1 MFRFFANPRLLFA
14 VQLVGYAL
22 FFCLVAAIA
31 VPFTFPT
38 RQLRSFVTRQ
48 ARAQGYP
55 VEIDDLKIRGLSGI
69 ELLGVHMTLPAKPG
83 EPGENGAV
91 GPGVPETEL
100 HIDRLSASVALWPAL
115 MGKAID
121 VHFEMDAGTGKLE
134 DGRLVKKGE
143 DYDFEIGKLTDLGL
157 GEIGIGNRLLAGNKS
172 LNAGVDGDLNGTA
185 KLHYGA
191 GGEDMSGDV
200 DLELADAILKSPEL
214 EGGLR
219 MTDLGLGTVT
229 LKVKIGL
236 KSNIAALAATR
247 GSDKATVIHIEK
259 MEAGGDGAD
268 VEILTDETAHILI
281 PPGRGMLK
289 QATLQ
294 LHFAI
299 NLAEKEKKDVK
310 KAKDGDKAGKKV
322 DVAADDEDAAD
333 EEKPEK
339 PVDDRV
345 KWSKILTLFG
355 AKLKPF
361 ERAGY
366 IGIGCT
372 GPLLRPQCKPE
383 LPVVSVGTRG
393 KAPAGGTGP
402 DGQTPPTGQP
412 TTPGPVQPPVQPVV
426 ATPMPPPPPTE
437 FKPVMPPPAVVA
449 APTPEPAKIEEK
461 KPETA
466 KVELQSED
474 KKPAD
479 DDTGRR
485 GRRGRNADDE
495 EPRAGRDRGNADD
508 EEDRPKRRA
517 RDEGDD
523 EKRPDEGGE
532 PQGEERP

>member
-1 MFRFFANPRLLFA
+1 MFRLFANPRLQSA
-14 VQLVGYAL
+14 VQFVGYAL
-22 FFCLVAAIA
+22 FFCIVATIA
-31 VPFTFPT
+31 FPFTFPT
-38 RQLRSFVTRQ
+38 RQLRSLVSRQ

-55 VEIDDLKIRGLSGI
+55 IEIEDLKLHGLGGI
-69 ELLGVHMTLPAKPG
+69 ELLGVKLSLPGKPG
-83 EPGENGAV
+83 EPGENGQL

-100 HIDRLSASVALWPAL
+100 RIERLNAKVALWPAL
-115 MGKAID
+115 MGKSID
-121 VHFEMDAGTGKLE
+121 VHFEMDAGGGKLE
-134 DGRLVKKGE
+134 EGRLVKKG
-143 DYDFEIGKLTDLGL
+143 DDFDFEIGKLSGLAL
-157 GEIGIGNRLLAGNKS
+157 GEMGIGSRLLAGNKS

-185 KLHYGA
+185 KLHYGN

-236 KSNIAALAATR
+236 KSNIAALAAAR

-259 MEAGGDGAD
+259 MEAGGEGAD
-268 VEILTDETAHILI
+268 VEILTDDTAHILI
-281 PPGRGMLK
+281 PPGKDMLK

-299 NLAEKEKKDVK
+299 NLNEREKKDTK
-310 KAKDGDKAGKKV
+310 KPKDGEKVAKAEAA
-322 DVAADDEDAAD
+322 AADDEEAAD
-333 EEKPEK
+333 EKADKPA
-339 PVDDRV
+339 DDRV

-393 KAPAGGTGP
+393 KAPLGGTGP
-402 DGQTPPTGQP
+402 ETPGGTPGQP
-412 TTPGPVQPPVQPVV
+412 ATTPGPTPP
-426 ATPMPPPPPTE
+426 ATPAVVTPP
-437 FKPVMPPPAVVA
+437 VVA
-449 APTPEPAKIEEK
+449 APPPEFRPAMQPTPMPTPPPTPEPPKVEEK
-461 KPETA
+461 KPEPA
-466 KVELQSED
+466 KVEIAPEE

-479 DDTGRR
+479 DEVR
-485 GRRGRNADDE
+485 GRGKRGRGDE
-495 EPRAGRDRGNADD
+495 EDPKAVRGNDPE
-508 EEDRPKRRA
+508 EEDRPRRRN
-517 RDEGDD
+517 RDEGD
-523 EKRPDEGGE
+523 
-532 PQGEERP
+532 EERPRDEGEPPPE

>member
-1 MFRFFANPRLLFA
+1 MLRLFANPRVLAAF
-14 VQLVGYAL
+14 QFVGYAL
-22 FFCLVAAIA
+22 FFCLIATIA

-38 RQLRSFVTRQ
+38 RQLRAFVARQ

-55 VEIDDLKIRGLSGI
+55 IEIDDLKLHGLGSV
-69 ELLGVHMTLPAKPG
+69 ELLGVHLTLPAKPG
-83 EPGENGAV
+83 EPGENGQV
-91 GPGVPETEL
+91 TPGVPETEL

-115 MGKAID
+115 MGKTID
-121 VHFEMDAGTGKLE
+121 VHFEMNNGNGKLE

-143 DYDFEIGKLTDLGL
+143 DYDFEIGKLTDMGL

-172 LNAGVDGDLNGTA
+172 LNAGVDGDLSGTA
-185 KLHYGA
+185 KLHYGN

-259 MEAGGDGAD
+259 MEAGGEGAD

-289 QATLQ
+289 EATLQ

-299 NLAEKEKKDVK
+299 NLNEKEKKDVK
-310 KAKDGDKAGKKV
+310 KPKDGEKAAGKE
-322 DVAADDEDAAD
+322 VAGADEEDAAD
-333 EEKPEK
+333 EEQVEK
-339 PVDDRV
+339 PADDRV

-383 LPVVSVGTRG
+383 LPVISVGTHG
-393 KAPAGGTGP
+393 KAPVGGTGP
-402 DGQTPPTGQP
+402 EGQAPAPGQP
-412 TTPGPVQPPVQPVV
+412 TTPGPAQPAAPTVI
-426 ATPMPPPPPTE
+426 ATPVPNMPPPMFQPAPTPPPT
-437 FKPVMPPPAVVA
+437 PPPPQPTPPPA
-449 APTPEPAKIEEK
+449 PEPPKPEEKKIEPPKPEPAAE
-461 KPETA
+461 
-466 KVELQSED
+466 
-474 KKPAD
+474 KPAD
-479 DDTGRR
+479 DEGGRGR
-485 GRRGRNADDE
+485 GRRGRAAEDDDQRPNA
-495 EPRAGRDRGNADD
+495 RDRGNA
-508 EEDRPKRRA
+508 E
-517 RDEGDD
+517 DD
-523 EKRPDEGGE
+523 EKRPEEGAD
-532 PQGEERP
+532 PQPEERQ

>member
-1 MFRFFANPRLLFA
+1 MFRLFANPRLQAA
-14 VQLVGYAL
+14 VQFVGYAL
-22 FFCLVAAIA
+22 FFCLIAAIA

-55 VEIDDLKIRGLSGI
+55 IEIEDLKLHGLGGI
-69 ELLGVHMTLPAKPG
+69 ELLGVRLVLPAKPG
-83 EPGENGAV
+83 EPGENGQVTA
-91 GPGVPETEL
+91 GVPETEL
-100 HIDRLSASVALWPAL
+100 RIDRVSAKIALWPAL

-121 VHFEMDAGTGKLE
+121 VHFDVDAGGGKLE
-134 DGRLVKKGE
+134 DGRLVKRGE
-143 DYDFEIGKLTDLGL
+143 DYDFEIGKLSDMAL
-157 GEIGIGNRLLAGNKS
+157 GEMGIGNRLLAGNKS

-185 KLHYGA
+185 KLHYGN

-236 KSNIAALAATR
+236 KSNIAALAAAR
-247 GSDKATVIHIEK
+247 GSDKATIIHIEK
-259 MEAGGDGAD
+259 MEAGGEGAD

-281 PPGRGMLK
+281 PPGKGMLK

-299 NLAEKEKKDVK
+299 NLNEKDKKDAK
-310 KAKDGDKAGKKV
+310 KPKESDKAAKK
-322 DVAADDEDAAD
+322 DTAATDDEEAAD
-333 EEKPEK
+333 EEKADK

-345 KWSKILTLFG
+345 KWSKLLTLFG

-372 GPLLRPQCKPE
+372 GPLMRPQCKPE

-393 KAPAGGTGP
+393 KAPVGGTGP
-402 DGQTPPTGQP
+402 EGQNPGQPQP
-412 TTPGPVQPPVQPVV
+412 TTPGPAQPAVPAVV
-426 ATPMPPPPPTE
+426 ATPMPTPPPDFRPIVQPT
-437 FKPVMPPPAVVA
+437 P
-449 APTPEPAKIEEK
+449 APTPIAAPEPPKPEEK
-461 KPETA
+461 KAEPPKPEPA
-466 KVELQSED
+466 VDE

-479 DDTGRR
+479 DEVGRGR
-485 GRRGRNADDE
+485 GRRGRGADE
-495 EPRAGRDRGNADD
+495 EDPRANARGNADD
-508 EEDRPKRRA
+508 DEDRPKRRA
-517 RDEGDD
+517 RDDGDD
-523 EKRPDEGGE
+523 EKRPDEGDQPAE
-532 PQGEERP
+532 DRP